1 MLIFNL
7 SIDGLEIG
15 QEVYFIQENKV
26 RHGKVKSWG
35 FTVERDQVI
44 VRIDIEHLIG
54 FREHAYFIPN
64 YMKGEDLAFLENNE
78 GSIEGSVKDFDIY
91 LSIDDLISTLLDET
105 A

>member
-15 QEVYFIQENKV
+15 QEVYFIQDDKV

-35 FTVERDQVI
+35 FTVEKDQLSVW
-44 VRIDIEHLIG
+44 IDIEHLVG

-64 YMKGEDLAFLENNE
+64 YMKGEDPAFLGNNE
-78 GSIEGSVKDFDIY
+78 ESIEGSVKDFDIY
-91 LSIDDLISTLLDET
+91 LSIDDVISTLLDET
-105 A
+105 T